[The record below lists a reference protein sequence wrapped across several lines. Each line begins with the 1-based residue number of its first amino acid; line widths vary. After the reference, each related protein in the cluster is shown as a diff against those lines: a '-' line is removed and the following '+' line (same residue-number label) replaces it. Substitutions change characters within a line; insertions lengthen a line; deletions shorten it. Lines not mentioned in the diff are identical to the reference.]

1 MASTLACLAFA
12 LTLGAGPAMAEIT
25 TGGTQPAVGSRVVGS
40 TGTTIATSLEG
51 DVRARCW
58 QQGREILSE
67 ANFATAAIPPG
78 LREQAIS
85 LDGRGRTAVL
95 LPFAD
100 TFCLLTVSP

>member
-12 LTLGAGPAMAEIT
+12 LTLGAGPALAEIT
-25 TGGTQPAVGSRVVGS
+25 TGGTQAAVGSRVVGA
-40 TGTTIATSLEG
+40 TGTASLEG

-67 ANFATAAIPPG
+67 ADFASAAIPPEM
-78 LREQAIS
+78 RAQAIS
-85 LDGRGRTAVL
+85 LKGSGRTAVL

>member
-1 MASTLACLAFA
+1 MASTLACLALA
-12 LTLGAGPAMAEIT
+12 VTLGAGPALAEIT
-25 TGGTQPAVGSRVVGS
+25 SGGTQAAVGSRVVGA
-40 TGTTIATSLEG
+40 TGTASLEG

-85 LDGRGRTAVL
+85 LDGRGRKAVL

>member
-12 LTLGAGPAMAEIT
+12 LTLGAGPALAEIT
-25 TGGTQPAVGSRVVGS
+25 TGGTQPAVGSRAAGG
-40 TGTTIATSLEG
+40 TGTAASLKG

-67 ANFATAAIPPG
+67 TNFATAAIPPG

-85 LDGRGRTAVL
+85 LDGSGRTAVL

>member
-1 MASTLACLAFA
+1 MASGTPVAGGFA
-12 LTLGAGPAMAEIT
+12 DT
-25 TGGTQPAVGSRVVGS
+25 
-40 TGTTIATSLEG
+40 LEG
-51 DVRARCW
+51 TVRARCW

-67 ANFATAAIPPG
+67 VDFASAAIPPG

-85 LDGRGRTAVL
+85 LKGSGRTAVL

>member
-1 MASTLACLAFA
+1 MASTLACLVFA
-12 LTLGAGPAMAEIT
+12 LALGAGPALAEIMT
-25 TGGTQPAVGSRVVGS
+25 DGTRPAVGSRVVGS
-40 TGTTIATSLEG
+40 TGAGLASSLEG

-85 LDGRGRTAVL
+85 LDGSGRTAVL
-95 LPFAD
+95 LPLAD